1 MNIIDTLHPEGSL
14 TDNLYPNIK
23 KQNIPNKA
31 ITINKLDDDVLSLIG
46 SLKPSGTDTSTN
58 ILAFRSNKGIYVA
71 TDNGHWYYWYD
82 NAHAYID
89 GGIYQA
95 TEIADDS
102 VHPNSTSFF
111 AETENLLNIDTD
123 NKRITLDNGNLL
135 VTLETPNEMIL
146 TFSGKNTSADSV
158 WAFFTLNKTIT
169 LKAGKY
175 WFGCSKIGTRLRLK
189 NVNGNYEWA
198 SSGYTSL
205 GTYITLSS
213 DFEISELSLQISGGF
228 TAQNETISYWITP
241 HKETRYIP
249 PFKIDPRYIPNFD
262 NSSVIPSYLDNMISI
277 TEEKLYAKSTSNTT
291 SIVFITD
298 IHLNVWAITPD
309 TEKTS
314 GFIALRNSINAINKI
329 NENTKINFIVGGGDY
344 LSNNASVTKD
354 HAIMGIDAV
363 HKCFKKSNI
372 DYFLL
377 KGNHDDNSMGSV
389 EDRLTNDILFTKL
402 DKPIEN
408 ISNLVL
414 QYNNKRF
421 MYGYYDL
428 PNNKIRILL
437 VNTIDIPEQYS
448 GQGNFAI
455 SNKQLNFMAQ
465 ALHTP
470 NDYGV
475 IVFSH
480 NVLQENNVISE
491 PVNAS
496 NGGNALWNLLK
507 GFKNKQVV
515 PQQIY
520 DYGDVSYNIPQQD
533 YSNLVGTELICCIC
547 GHTHDDLNVI
557 IDNILNICTTCSC
570 VDVGGS
576 SNVTHTAYTDTETS
590 WDIYTINRDT
600 KTIKITRYGAGNDRE
615 FSY

>member
-1 MNIIDTLHPEGSL
+1 MAEIITNLHPDGDEN
-14 TDNLYPNIK
+14 TNLYPNIK
-23 KQNIPNKA
+23 KENIPSKS
-31 ITINKLDDDVLSLIG
+31 ISTDKLDDNVLSLIG

-58 ILAFRSNKGIYVA
+58 ILAYTSNKGIYVA
-71 TDNGHWYYWYD
+71 TDNGHWYYWNGSVYV
-82 NAHAYID
+82 D
-89 GGIYQA
+89 GGVYQSRG
-95 TEIADDS
+95 IADGS
-102 VHPNSTSFF
+102 VYPNSTSFF
-111 AETENLLNIDTD
+111 AKTENLLNIDTN
-123 NKRITLDNGNLL
+123 NKQFILDNGNLS

-146 TFSGKNTSADSV
+146 TFSGENTSPDSV

-169 LKAGKY
+169 LKAGTY
-175 WFGCSKIGTRLRLK
+175 WSGCSNIGTRLRLK
-189 NVNGNYEWA
+189 DVNGNYVWA

-205 GTYITLSS
+205 GTYITLSN
-213 DFEISELSLQISGGF
+213 DFELNELSLQISGGF
-228 TAQNETISYWITP
+228 NAQNGIISYWITP
-241 HKETRYIP
+241 NKETRYIP
-249 PFKIDPRYIPNFD
+249 PFKIDPRYIPKFD

-277 TEEKLYAKSTSNTT
+277 TEEKLYAKSTANTT
-291 SIVFITD
+291 SIAFITD
-298 IHLNVWAITPD
+298 IHLNVWMNTPD

-314 GFIALRNSINAINKI
+314 GFVALRNSINAINKI

-344 LSNNASVTKD
+344 LSNNDSVTKD
-354 HAIMGIDAV
+354 HAIMGINAV
-363 HKCFKKSNI
+363 HKCFNKSNI

-377 KGNHDDNSMGSV
+377 KGNHDDNSMGST
-389 EDRLTNDILFTKL
+389 ENRLSNDILFKKL
-402 DKPIEN
+402 DKSNEN
-408 ISNLVL
+408 ILNLVL

-428 PNNKIRILL
+428 PNNKIRVLL

-448 GQGNFAI
+448 GQSNYAI

-480 NVLQENNVISE
+480 NVLQENNVISDA
-491 PVNAS
+491 VNAS

-533 YSNLVGTELICCIC
+533 YSNLVGTELICCVC
-547 GHTHDDLNVI
+547 GHVHDDLNVI
-557 IDNILNICTTCSC
+557 IDNILNISTTNSC
-570 VDVGGS
+570 VDVGET
-576 SNVTHTAYTDTETS
+576 SNVTHTPYTDTETS
-590 WDIYTINRDT
+590 FDIYTINRDT